1 MGGRPLTKPR
11 PGLEPGPPTT
21 PSAPQKVRG
30 QARDAVALTL
40 AALLLATQAT
50 AQIIPT
56 GTPAADI
63 VLTQG
68 IADWRI
74 FVTCSALD
82 YQTNWNVVDE
92 LYHDITAASAIL
104 KANNV
109 PQEAI
114 AAFAAAADPE
124 ALSPPPDTPFADVQE
139 LCLAHPDWSDRW
151 LDRAFTFLERDLA
164 KAFP

>member
-1 MGGRPLTKPR
+1 MPHF
-11 PGLEPGPPTT
+11 PPTT
-21 PSAPQKVRG
+21 ATNASPPPRG
-30 QARDAVALTL
+30 EGLGVGGHLRPICSCVALTL
-40 AALLLATQAT
+40 ALLATPAT

-68 IADWRI
+68 IADWRV

-104 KANNV
+104 KANDV
-109 PQEAI
+109 PEEVI
-114 AAFAAAADPE
+114 TAFAAAADPE
-124 ALSPPPDTPFADVQE
+124 ALSPPPDTPFSNVLD
-139 LCLAHPDWSDRW
+139 LCVANKDWPDRW
-151 LDRAFTFLERDLA
+151 LDRDFTLLARDLP

>member
-1 MGGRPLTKPR
+1 MTHLTPIAALEAPPLPLRFRGTGMGGRPLV
-11 PGLEPGPPTT
+11 L
-21 PSAPQKVRG
+21 
-30 QARDAVALTL
+30 L
-40 AALLLATQAT
+40 AALLLASPLS

-56 GTPAADI
+56 GSPAADI
-63 VLTQG
+63 ILTKG

-82 YQTNWNVVDE
+82 YQTNWLVVDE

-109 PQEAI
+109 PDAAI
-114 AAFAAAADPE
+114 TAFAAAADPE
-124 ALSPPPDTPFADVQE
+124 ALSPPPDTPFAEVLE
-139 LCLAHPDWSDRW
+139 LCLASSDWSARW
-151 LDRAFTFLERDLA
+151 LDREFTFLERDLP

>member
-1 MGGRPLTKPR
+1 MTHHTSTAARSASPPPQGGPGTASTMGVG
-11 PGLEPGPPTT
+11 GL
-21 PSAPQKVRG
+21 AL
-30 QARDAVALTL
+30 ALTI
-40 AALLLATQAT
+40 ALTTQAT

-68 IADWRI
+68 IADWRV

-82 YQTNWNVVDE
+82 TQANWHVVNE

-104 KANNV
+104 TANNV

-114 AAFAAAADPE
+114 AAFAAAADPD
-124 ALSPPPDTPFADVQE
+124 ALSPDPDTPFGNVLE
-139 LCLAHPDWSDRW
+139 LCLAHPDWSDRC
-151 LDRAFTFLERDLA
+151 LDRKFTFLERDLA

>member
-1 MGGRPLTKPR
+1 MPHPTPTAATNATPPPRGKGLGVGGHLRPI
-11 PGLEPGPPTT
+11 GL
-21 PSAPQKVRG
+21 
-30 QARDAVALTL
+30 ALTL
-40 AALLLATQAT
+40 LTTAAQ

-63 VLTQG
+63 ILTKG
-68 IADWRI
+68 IADWRL

-82 YQTNWNVVDE
+82 YQTNWHVVNE

-109 PQEAI
+109 PDDAI

-124 ALSPPPDTPFADVQE
+124 ALSPPPDTPFANVLD
-139 LCLAHPDWSDRW
+139 LCLANKDWSDRW
-151 LDRAFTFLERDLA
+151 VDQAFTVLGRDLP

>member
-1 MGGRPLTKPR
+1 MGGLA
-11 PGLEPGPPTT
+11 L
-21 PSAPQKVRG
+21 
-30 QARDAVALTL
+30 ALTL
-40 AALLLATQAT
+40 LTTPAT

-63 VLTQG
+63 TLTKG

-82 YQTNWNVVDE
+82 YQTNWSVVDE

-124 ALSPPPDTPFADVQE
+124 ALSPAPDTPFANVLD
-139 LCLAHPDWSDRW
+139 LCLAHPDWSERW
-151 LDRAFTFLERDLA
+151 LDRAFTFLERDLP

>member
-1 MGGRPLTKPR
+1 MTCT
-11 PGLEPGPPTT
+11 PTPA
-21 PSAPQKVRG
+21 PSASPAPLGAWLWDRVRRVCLPG
-30 QARDAVALTL
+30 APLLTL
-40 AALLLATQAT
+40 ALLTTPAT

-68 IADWRI
+68 IADWRV

-82 YQTNWNVVDE
+82 YQTNWNVVEE

-104 KANNV
+104 KANDV
-109 PQEAI
+109 PEEAI

-124 ALSPPPDTPFADVQE
+124 ALSPPPDTPFSNVLD
-139 LCLAHPDWSDRW
+139 LCVANKDWPDRW
-151 LDRAFTFLERDLA
+151 LDRDFTFLERDLP

>member
-1 MGGRPLTKPR
+1 MPHPTPTAAKSASPPPRGEGLGGHLRQTCG
-11 PGLEPGPPTT
+11 GLLL
-21 PSAPQKVRG
+21 
-30 QARDAVALTL
+30 ALTL
-40 AALLLATQAT
+40 TTPAHT
-50 AQIIPT
+50 QIIPT

-63 VLTQG
+63 ILTQG
-68 IADWRI
+68 IADWRL

-82 YQTNWNVVDE
+82 YQTNWHVVNE

-109 PQEAI
+109 PDDAI

-124 ALSPPPDTPFADVQE
+124 ALSPPPDTPFANVLD
-139 LCLAHPDWSDRW
+139 LCLANKDWSDRW
-151 LDRAFTFLERDLA
+151 VDQAFTVLGRDLP

>member
-1 MGGRPLTKPR
+1 MTHHTSTAARSASPPPQGGPGTASTMGVG
-11 PGLEPGPPTT
+11 GL
-21 PSAPQKVRG
+21 AL
-30 QARDAVALTL
+30 ALTI
-40 AALLLATQAT
+40 ALTTQAT

-68 IADWRI
+68 IADWRV

-82 YQTNWNVVDE
+82 TQANWHVVNE

-104 KANNV
+104 TANNV
-109 PQEAI
+109 P
-114 AAFAAAADPE
+114 D
-124 ALSPPPDTPFADVQE
+124 ALSPDPDTPFGNVLE
-139 LCLAHPDWSDRW
+139 LCLAHPDWSDRC
-151 LDRAFTFLERDLA
+151 LDRKFTFLERDLA

>member
-1 MGGRPLTKPR
+1 MTPELTALA
-11 PGLEPGPPTT
+11 GLL
-21 PSAPQKVRG
+21 
-30 QARDAVALTL
+30 QAVQITL
-40 AALLLATQAT
+40 IAALLLPRTAE
-50 AQIIPT
+50 AQIMPT

-68 IADWRI
+68 IADWRV
-74 FVTCSALD
+74 FVTCSSLD

-109 PQEAI
+109 PEEAI

-124 ALSPPPDTPFADVQE
+124 ALSPAPDTPFAEVQK
-139 LCLAHPDWSDRW
+139 LCLANADWPERW
-151 LDRAFTFLERDLA
+151 LDRAFTFLERDLPR
-164 KAFP
+164 AFP

>member
-1 MGGRPLTKPR
+1 MTHPTPTAATSASSPPRGEGLGVGGLA
-11 PGLEPGPPTT
+11 L
-21 PSAPQKVRG
+21 
-30 QARDAVALTL
+30 ALTIAIPL
-40 AALLLATQAT
+40 PTQ

-63 VLTQG
+63 TLTQG

-82 YQTNWNVVDE
+82 YQTNWSVVDE

-109 PQEAI
+109 PQQAI

-124 ALSPPPDTPFADVQE
+124 ALSPTPDTPFADVQE

-151 LDRAFTFLERDLA
+151 LDRKFTFLERDLP

>member
-1 MGGRPLTKPR
+1 MTRTPA
-11 PGLEPGPPTT
+11 
-21 PSAPQKVRG
+21 PSASPPPRG
-30 QARDAVALTL
+30 QRLGIAGLTL
-40 AALLLATQAT
+40 ATLLLATSAT

-63 VLTQG
+63 ILTQG

-74 FVTCSALD
+74 FITCSALD
-82 YQTNWNVVDE
+82 YQTNWNVVNE

-104 KANNV
+104 KANTV

-114 AAFAAAADPE
+114 TAFAAAADPE
-124 ALSPPPDTPFADVQE
+124 ALSPPPDTPFADVQK
-139 LCLAHPDWSDRW
+139 LCLAHPNWSDLW
-151 LDRAFTFLERDLA
+151 LDRAFTFLERDLP

>member
-1 MGGRPLTKPR
+1 MPHPTPTAAISASPPPRGEGLGVGGLALALTIA
-11 PGLEPGPPTT
+11 LTT
-21 PSAPQKVRG
+21 P
-30 QARDAVALTL
+30 AL
-40 AALLLATQAT
+40 
-50 AQIIPT
+50 AQIVPT

-68 IADWRI
+68 IADWRV

-82 YQTNWNVVDE
+82 HKTNWSMVDE

-104 KANNV
+104 QANDV
-109 PQEAI
+109 PPAAI

-124 ALSPPPDTPFADVQE
+124 ALSPPPDTPFAEVRE

-151 LDRAFTFLERDLA
+151 LDRAFTFLERDLL